1 MLHSARPRVDCNLSW
16 YSLSFLP
23 SKPLSTHYHLK
34 RFCPEVDK
42 SWLILLCKYSSR
54 YKYSSI
60 VRPIMFGTSTRPTYD
75 PKQAL
80 EVFFHTPWQFYSDE
94 DISRLGG
101 ILEDNGMR
109 EWSRAPRLYFV
120 LRGVGQQRLISAF
133 LELGID
139 DGSLP
144 MQESALQSTSLVL
157 SPAIINDF
165 LRCQEQIVKHE
176 DAVYE
181 DKLDAYFPPA
191 RNIKKHP
198 LEDID
203 FQQISRL
210 LRFSGKADA
219 GETPKLY
226 YILRTIQEL
235 DRLPFLHAKGFN
247 DLWFP
252 FPQSSLARSFFQN
265 SSSPRAFTQAQQ
277 HVCSSRWAE
286 DVHLNFT
293 RDDDEYLDKLKDL
306 GSGGTGFVDH
316 VWCPSFRK
324 NYARKVITRSP
335 EGLRIFAK
343 EIKMLKAVNH
353 HHCVSLIG
361 SYTDTRVIAM
371 LSEPVADMN
380 LGTFLDATP
389 IPTDRKDLLQT
400 SFGCLSVALAY
411 LHENGIRHKDI
422 KPQNILIH
430 INTLLL
436 TDFGLSADTI
446 SDSTSLASN
455 TPRYCPPEVDDGFR
469 RDEASDVWS
478 MGCVFYEI
486 ISALRGS
493 SMAEM
498 KTFFRKTG
506 SRRLNF
512 KDNPD
517 AISLWLLAEVDPPAA
532 LGQMATTAMSL
543 VSIMLSFAPEE
554 RPSSSSLVQSF
565 GNDYVPSA
573 FYNRCCKQ
581 QLLAAAS
588 NSLRPRPHDF
598 LKPAAA
604 QQYSLP
610 LHSSLMA
617 SPQLTASQKS
627 APSSSF
633 SSSLHPRSPSPLHSS
648 ATPPHPKSPYTST
661 DPPPN
666 NPDYSS
672 LPPSSPASQ
681 RSSSTPHSYTTA
693 APSPSISGDDTR
705 RILPYHSLVHE
716 PKGTSLSQESKW
728 TSPSSIR
735 IDSSADS
742 HETMLEARKLSKQH
756 SDTFTSPANLVTSY
770 NDVGRK
776 KEALDLREKRLEVQR
791 RTLGEEH
798 PDTLNSMADLAV
810 SYYDVGRKEE
820 AMQLNEKTLKLR
832 RRTLNEEHPDT
843 LNSMADLAVSYY
855 DVGRKEEAMQLNE
868 KTLEVRRRTLG
879 EEHPD
884 TLNSMASLAFSYYYA
899 GWKEEAIHLDE
910 KTLEV
915 RRRILGE
922 EHSDTLNSMTDLAI
936 SYYHTGRKKEALQL
950 EEKTLEVRR
959 RKEHSDT
966 LTSMTDLVISHDNV
980 GRKKEALRGEKSSQK
995 RTQYYS

>member
-1 MLHSARPRVDCNLSW
+1 
-16 YSLSFLP
+16 
-23 SKPLSTHYHLK
+23 
-34 RFCPEVDK
+34 
-42 SWLILLCKYSSR
+42 
-54 YKYSSI
+54 
-60 VRPIMFGTSTRPTYD
+60 
-75 PKQAL
+75 
-80 EVFFHTPWQFYSDE
+80 
-94 DISRLGG
+94 
-101 ILEDNGMR
+101 
-109 EWSRAPRLYFV
+109 
-120 LRGVGQQRLISAF
+120 
-133 LELGID
+133 
-139 DGSLP
+139 
-144 MQESALQSTSLVL
+144 
-157 SPAIINDF
+157 
-165 LRCQEQIVKHE
+165 
-176 DAVYE
+176 
-181 DKLDAYFPPA
+181 
-191 RNIKKHP
+191 
-198 LEDID
+198 
-203 FQQISRL
+203 
-210 LRFSGKADA
+210 
-219 GETPKLY
+219 
-226 YILRTIQEL
+226 
-235 DRLPFLHAKGFN
+235 
-247 DLWFP
+247 
-252 FPQSSLARSFFQN
+252 
-265 SSSPRAFTQAQQ
+265 
-277 HVCSSRWAE
+277 
-286 DVHLNFT
+286 
-293 RDDDEYLDKLKDL
+293 
-306 GSGGTGFVDH
+306 
-316 VWCPSFRK
+316 
-324 NYARKVITRSP
+324 
-335 EGLRIFAK
+335 
-343 EIKMLKAVNH
+343 MLKAVDH

-380 LGTFLDATP
+380 LGTFLDAAP

-455 TPRYCPPEVDDGFR
+455 TPRYCSPEVDDGFR

-493 SMAEM
+493 SIAEL
-498 KTFFRKTG
+498 KTFFKKTG

-517 AISLWLLAEVDPPAA
+517 AISSWLLAEVDPPAA

-588 NSLRPRPHDF
+588 NSLRPRSHDF
-598 LKPAAA
+598 LKPVAA

-627 APSSSF
+627 APSSSSSSSSF
-633 SSSLHPRSPSPLHSS
+633 SSLHPRSPSPLHSS
-648 ATPPHPKSPYTST
+648 ATSPHPKSPYTST

-681 RSSSTPHSYTTA
+681 RSSSTSHSYTTA
-693 APSPSISGDDTR
+693 ALSPSVSGDDTP
-705 RILPYHSLVHE
+705 RILQYHSLVHE
-716 PKGTSLSQESKW
+716 PKGTSLSQESKG

-798 PDTLNSMADLAV
+798 PYTLNSMTSLAF
-810 SYYDVGRKEE
+810 SYDDVERRKE
-820 AMQLNEKTLKLR
+820 ALQLREKRLEVQ

-843 LNSMADLAVSYY
+843 LTSMADLAVSY
-855 DVGRKEEAMQLNE
+855 DSAGREKEALQLRE
-868 KTLEVRRRTLG
+868 KTLKERRFILG

-884 TLNSMASLAFSYYYA
+884 TL
-899 GWKEEAIHLDE
+899 
-910 KTLEV
+910 T
-915 RRRILGE
+915 
-922 EHSDTLNSMTDLAI
+922 SMTDLAV
-936 SYYHTGRKKEALQL
+936 SYDNVGRTKEALQL
-950 EEKTLEVRR
+950 REKTL
-959 RKEHSDT
+959 K
-966 LTSMTDLVISHDNV
+966 
-980 GRKKEALRGEKSSQK
+980 A
-995 RTQYYS
+995 

>member
-1 MLHSARPRVDCNLSW
+1 
-16 YSLSFLP
+16 
-23 SKPLSTHYHLK
+23 
-34 RFCPEVDK
+34 
-42 SWLILLCKYSSR
+42 
-54 YKYSSI
+54 
-60 VRPIMFGTSTRPTYD
+60 MFGTSTRRTYD

-133 LELGID
+133 LKLGID

-181 DKLDAYFPPA
+181 DRLGAYFPPA
-191 RNIKKHP
+191 RDIKKHP

-235 DRLPFLHAKGFN
+235 DRLPFLHAKGYN

-252 FPQSSLARSFFQN
+252 FPPSSLARSFFRN
-265 SSSPRAFTQAQQ
+265 SSSPGAFTQAQQ
-277 HVCSSRWAE
+277 QVCSSRWAE
-286 DVHLNFT
+286 DVHLNFM
-293 RDDDEYLDKLKDL
+293 RDDDEYLDKLKEL

-361 SYTDTRVIAM
+361 SYTDTRVIAI

-436 TDFGLSADTI
+436 TDFGLSADAI
-446 SDSTSLASN
+446 SDSTSFARN
-455 TPRYCPPEVDDGFR
+455 TPRYCPPEVDDGYC

-493 SMAEM
+493 SIAEL
-498 KTFFRKTG
+498 KTFFKKTG
-506 SRRLNF
+506 RRRLNF

-517 AISLWLLAEVDPPAA
+517 AISLWLLAEVGPPAA

-565 GNDYVPSA
+565 GNGYAPSA
-573 FYNRCCKQ
+573 LYNRCCKQ

-588 NSLRPRPHDF
+588 DSLRPRSHDF
-598 LKPAAA
+598 LKPAGA

-610 LHSSLMA
+610 LHFSLMA
-617 SPQLTASQKS
+617 SPQFTASQKS
-627 APSSSF
+627 APSSSSSS
-633 SSSLHPRSPSPLHSS
+633 SSSLHPLSPSPLQSS

-681 RSSSTPHSYTTA
+681 RSSSTSHSYTTA
-693 APSPSISGDDTR
+693 ALSPSVSGDDTP

-716 PKGTSLSQESKW
+716 PKGTSLSQESKG

-735 IDSSADS
+735 TDSSADS
-742 HETMLEARKLSKQH
+742 HETMLEERKLSKQH
-756 SDTFTSPANLVTSY
+756 SDTFTSSANLVTSY
-770 NDVGRK
+770 NDAGR
-776 KEALDLREKRLEVQR
+776 
-791 RTLGEEH
+791 
-798 PDTLNSMADLAV
+798 
-810 SYYDVGRKEE
+810 
-820 AMQLNEKTLKLR
+820 NE
-832 RRTLNEEHPDT
+832 
-843 LNSMADLAVSYY
+843 
-855 DVGRKEEAMQLNE
+855 
-868 KTLEVRRRTLG
+868 
-879 EEHPD
+879 
-884 TLNSMASLAFSYYYA
+884 
-899 GWKEEAIHLDE
+899 
-910 KTLEV
+910 
-915 RRRILGE
+915 
-922 EHSDTLNSMTDLAI
+922 
-936 SYYHTGRKKEALQL
+936 EALQL
-950 EEKTLEVRR
+950 EEKTLEVQRRILDEEHPDTLSSMADLADSYYNNGRKEEALQLREKTLKARR
-959 RKEHSDT
+959 RILGAEHPDT
-966 LTSMTDLVISHDNV
+966 LDSMTYLARSHSYT
-980 GRKKEALRGEKSSQK
+980 GREEEALHLREKMLEAQIREKKKAPKSALK
-995 RTQYYS
+995 IIRNLFK

>member
-1 MLHSARPRVDCNLSW
+1 
-16 YSLSFLP
+16 
-23 SKPLSTHYHLK
+23 
-34 RFCPEVDK
+34 
-42 SWLILLCKYSSR
+42 
-54 YKYSSI
+54 
-60 VRPIMFGTSTRPTYD
+60 MFRASTRRTYD

-181 DKLDAYFPPA
+181 DRLDAYFPPA

-226 YILRTIQEL
+226 YILHTIQEL

-277 HVCSSRWAE
+277 LVCSSRWAE

-293 RDDDEYLDKLKDL
+293 RDNDEYLDKLKDL

-335 EGLRIFAK
+335 EGLRLFAK
-343 EIKMLKAVNH
+343 EIKMLKAVDH

-455 TPRYCPPEVDDGFR
+455 TPRYCSPEVDDGFR

-493 SMAEM
+493 SIAEL
-498 KTFFRKTG
+498 KTFFKKTG

-517 AISLWLLAEVDPPAA
+517 AISSWLLAEVDPPAA

-573 FYNRCCKQ
+573 FYNRCCQQ

-588 NSLRPRPHDF
+588 NSLRPRSHDF

-610 LHSSLMA
+610 LHFPLVA

-627 APSSSF
+627 APSSSSSSSS

-693 APSPSISGDDTR
+693 APPPSISGDDTP
-705 RILPYHSLVHE
+705 RILLYCLLVHE
-716 PKGTSLSQESKW
+716 PKGTSLSQKG
-728 TSPSSIR
+728 TSSSSIR
-735 IDSSADS
+735 IDSLADS
-742 HETMLEARKLSKQH
+742 HETMLEARKLSKQQ
-756 SDTFTSPANLVTSY
+756 SDTFTSPTNLVTSY
-770 NDVGRK
+770 NDAGRNEEALQLNGKTLEARRRILGEEHPDTLHSMACLAFSYRGVGRK
-776 KEALDLREKRLEVQR
+776 EEALQLREKTLEVQRRILGEEHPDTLDSMTSLAISYSDVGRNKKAIQLEEKTLEVQRRMLGEEHSDTLDSMTSLAISYDVVGREEEALQLREKRLEVQR
-791 RTLGEEH
+791 RMLC
-798 PDTLNSMADLAV
+798 
-810 SYYDVGRKEE
+810 R
-820 AMQLNEKTLKLR
+820 
-832 RRTLNEEHPDT
+832 
-843 LNSMADLAVSYY
+843 
-855 DVGRKEEAMQLNE
+855 
-868 KTLEVRRRTLG
+868 
-879 EEHPD
+879 
-884 TLNSMASLAFSYYYA
+884 
-899 GWKEEAIHLDE
+899 
-910 KTLEV
+910 
-915 RRRILGE
+915 
-922 EHSDTLNSMTDLAI
+922 
-936 SYYHTGRKKEALQL
+936 
-950 EEKTLEVRR
+950 
-959 RKEHSDT
+959 
-966 LTSMTDLVISHDNV
+966 
-980 GRKKEALRGEKSSQK
+980 
-995 RTQYYS
+995 

>member
-1 MLHSARPRVDCNLSW
+1 
-16 YSLSFLP
+16 
-23 SKPLSTHYHLK
+23 
-34 RFCPEVDK
+34 
-42 SWLILLCKYSSR
+42 
-54 YKYSSI
+54 
-60 VRPIMFGTSTRPTYD
+60 
-75 PKQAL
+75 
-80 EVFFHTPWQFYSDE
+80 
-94 DISRLGG
+94 
-101 ILEDNGMR
+101 
-109 EWSRAPRLYFV
+109 
-120 LRGVGQQRLISAF
+120 
-133 LELGID
+133 
-139 DGSLP
+139 
-144 MQESALQSTSLVL
+144 
-157 SPAIINDF
+157 
-165 LRCQEQIVKHE
+165 
-176 DAVYE
+176 
-181 DKLDAYFPPA
+181 
-191 RNIKKHP
+191 
-198 LEDID
+198 
-203 FQQISRL
+203 
-210 LRFSGKADA
+210 
-219 GETPKLY
+219 
-226 YILRTIQEL
+226 
-235 DRLPFLHAKGFN
+235 
-247 DLWFP
+247 
-252 FPQSSLARSFFQN
+252 
-265 SSSPRAFTQAQQ
+265 
-277 HVCSSRWAE
+277 
-286 DVHLNFT
+286 
-293 RDDDEYLDKLKDL
+293 
-306 GSGGTGFVDH
+306 
-316 VWCPSFRK
+316 
-324 NYARKVITRSP
+324 
-335 EGLRIFAK
+335 
-343 EIKMLKAVNH
+343 MLKAVDH

-380 LGTFLDATP
+380 LGTFLDAAP

-400 SFGCLSVALAY
+400 FFGCLSVALAY

-455 TPRYCPPEVDDGFR
+455 TPRYCSPEVDDGFR

-493 SMAEM
+493 SIAEL
-498 KTFFRKTG
+498 KTFFKKTG

-517 AISLWLLAEVDPPAA
+517 AISSWLLAEVDPPAA

-588 NSLRPRPHDF
+588 NSLRPRSHDF
-598 LKPAAA
+598 LKPVAA

-627 APSSSF
+627 APSSSSSSSSF
-633 SSSLHPRSPSPLHSS
+633 SSLHPRSPSPLHSS
-648 ATPPHPKSPYTST
+648 ATSPHPKSPYTST

-681 RSSSTPHSYTTA
+681 RSSSTSHSYTTA
-693 APSPSISGDDTR
+693 ALSPSVSGDDTP
-705 RILPYHSLVHE
+705 RILQYHSLVHE
-716 PKGTSLSQESKW
+716 PKGTSLSQESKG

-798 PDTLNSMADLAV
+798 PGTLNSMADLAV
-810 SYYDVGRKEE
+810 SYYDVGRKKE
-820 AMQLNEKTLKLR
+820 ALQLREKTLKARRRILGEEHPDTLNFMTSLAFSYDDVERRKEALQLR
-832 RRTLNEEHPDT
+832 EKRLEVQRRTLNEEHPDT
-843 LNSMADLAVSYY
+843 LTSMADLAVSY
-855 DVGRKEEAMQLNE
+855 DSAGREKEALQLRE
-868 KTLEVRRRTLG
+868 KTLKERRFILG

-884 TLNSMASLAFSYYYA
+884 TL
-899 GWKEEAIHLDE
+899 
-910 KTLEV
+910 T
-915 RRRILGE
+915 
-922 EHSDTLNSMTDLAI
+922 SMTDLAV
-936 SYYHTGRKKEALQL
+936 SYDNVGRTKEALQL
-950 EEKTLEVRR
+950 REKTL
-959 RKEHSDT
+959 K
-966 LTSMTDLVISHDNV
+966 
-980 GRKKEALRGEKSSQK
+980 A
-995 RTQYYS
+995 

>member
-1 MLHSARPRVDCNLSW
+1 
-16 YSLSFLP
+16 
-23 SKPLSTHYHLK
+23 
-34 RFCPEVDK
+34 
-42 SWLILLCKYSSR
+42 
-54 YKYSSI
+54 
-60 VRPIMFGTSTRPTYD
+60 
-75 PKQAL
+75 
-80 EVFFHTPWQFYSDE
+80 
-94 DISRLGG
+94 
-101 ILEDNGMR
+101 
-109 EWSRAPRLYFV
+109 
-120 LRGVGQQRLISAF
+120 
-133 LELGID
+133 
-139 DGSLP
+139 
-144 MQESALQSTSLVL
+144 
-157 SPAIINDF
+157 
-165 LRCQEQIVKHE
+165 VKHE
-176 DAVYE
+176 NAVYE
-181 DKLDAYFPPA
+181 DRLDAYFPPA

-343 EIKMLKAVNH
+343 EIKMLKAVDH

-436 TDFGLSADTI
+436 TDFGLSADAI

-498 KTFFRKTG
+498 KTFFKKTG

-588 NSLRPRPHDF
+588 NSLRPRSHDF

-604 QQYSLP
+604 QQFSLP
-610 LHSSLMA
+610 LHFSLMA
-617 SPQLTASQKS
+617 SPQLTAPQKS
-627 APSSSF
+627 APSSSS

-648 ATPPHPKSPYTST
+648 ATPPHPKSPNTST

-681 RSSSTPHSYTTA
+681 RSPSTPHSYTTA
-693 APSPSISGDDTR
+693 TPPPSVSGDDTP
-705 RILPYHSLVHE
+705 RILPYNLLVHE
-716 PKGTSLSQESKW
+716 PKGTSLSQESKG

-798 PDTLNSMADLAV
+798 PGTLNSMADLAV
-810 SYYDVGRKEE
+810 SYYDVGRKKE
-820 AMQLNEKTLKLR
+820 ALQLREKTLKARRRILGEEHPDTLNFMTSLAFSYDDVERRKEALQLR
-832 RRTLNEEHPDT
+832 EKTLKARRRILGEEHPYTLNSMTSLAFSYDDVERRKEALQLREKRLEVQRRTLNEEHPDT
-843 LNSMADLAVSYY
+843 LTSMADLAVSY
-855 DVGRKEEAMQLNE
+855 DSAGREKEALQLRE
-868 KTLEVRRRTLG
+868 KTLKERRFILG

-884 TLNSMASLAFSYYYA
+884 TL
-899 GWKEEAIHLDE
+899 
-910 KTLEV
+910 T
-915 RRRILGE
+915 
-922 EHSDTLNSMTDLAI
+922 SMTDLAV
-936 SYYHTGRKKEALQL
+936 SYDNVGRTKEALQL
-950 EEKTLEVRR
+950 REKTL
-959 RKEHSDT
+959 K
-966 LTSMTDLVISHDNV
+966 
-980 GRKKEALRGEKSSQK
+980 A
-995 RTQYYS
+995 

>member
-1 MLHSARPRVDCNLSW
+1 
-16 YSLSFLP
+16 
-23 SKPLSTHYHLK
+23 
-34 RFCPEVDK
+34 
-42 SWLILLCKYSSR
+42 
-54 YKYSSI
+54 
-60 VRPIMFGTSTRPTYD
+60 
-75 PKQAL
+75 
-80 EVFFHTPWQFYSDE
+80 
-94 DISRLGG
+94 
-101 ILEDNGMR
+101 
-109 EWSRAPRLYFV
+109 
-120 LRGVGQQRLISAF
+120 
-133 LELGID
+133 
-139 DGSLP
+139 
-144 MQESALQSTSLVL
+144 
-157 SPAIINDF
+157 
-165 LRCQEQIVKHE
+165 VKHE
-176 DAVYE
+176 NAVYE
-181 DKLDAYFPPA
+181 DRLDAYFPPA

-335 EGLRIFAK
+335 EGLRLFAK
-343 EIKMLKAVNH
+343 EIKMLKAVDH

-380 LGTFLDATP
+380 LGTFLDAAP

-455 TPRYCPPEVDDGFR
+455 TPRYCSPEVDDGFR

-493 SMAEM
+493 SIAEL
-498 KTFFRKTG
+498 KTFFKKTG

-517 AISLWLLAEVDPPAA
+517 AISSWLLAEVDPPAA

-588 NSLRPRPHDF
+588 NSLRPRSHDF
-598 LKPAAA
+598 LKPVAA

-627 APSSSF
+627 APSSSSSSSSF
-633 SSSLHPRSPSPLHSS
+633 SSLHPRSPSPLHSS
-648 ATPPHPKSPYTST
+648 ATSPHPKSPYTST

-681 RSSSTPHSYTTA
+681 RSSSTSHSYTTA
-693 APSPSISGDDTR
+693 ALSPSVSGDDTP
-705 RILPYHSLVHE
+705 RILQYHSLVHE
-716 PKGTSLSQESKW
+716 PKGTSLSQESKG

-798 PDTLNSMADLAV
+798 PGTLNSMADLAV
-810 SYYDVGRKEE
+810 SYYDVGRKKE
-820 AMQLNEKTLKLR
+820 ALQLREKTLKARRRILGEEHPDTLNFMTSLAFSYDDVERRKEALQLR
-832 RRTLNEEHPDT
+832 EKTLKARRRILGEEHPYTLNSMTSLAFSYDDVERRKEALQLREKRLEVQRRTLNEEHPDT
-843 LNSMADLAVSYY
+843 LTSMADLAVSY
-855 DVGRKEEAMQLNE
+855 DSAGREKEALQLRE
-868 KTLEVRRRTLG
+868 KTLKERRFILG

-884 TLNSMASLAFSYYYA
+884 TL
-899 GWKEEAIHLDE
+899 
-910 KTLEV
+910 T
-915 RRRILGE
+915 
-922 EHSDTLNSMTDLAI
+922 SMTDLAV
-936 SYYHTGRKKEALQL
+936 SYDNVGRTKEALQL
-950 EEKTLEVRR
+950 REKTL
-959 RKEHSDT
+959 K
-966 LTSMTDLVISHDNV
+966 
-980 GRKKEALRGEKSSQK
+980 A
-995 RTQYYS
+995 